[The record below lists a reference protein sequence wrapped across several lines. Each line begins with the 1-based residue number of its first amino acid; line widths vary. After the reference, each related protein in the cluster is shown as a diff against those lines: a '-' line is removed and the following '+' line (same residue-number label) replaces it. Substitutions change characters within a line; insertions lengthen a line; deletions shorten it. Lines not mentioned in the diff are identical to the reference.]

1 MGLTTREAAA
11 EFADL
16 VYTDPQWLREEF
28 DALIATSFGRPP
40 AAPPPAPPGLPRRG
54 PSCPPAGQA
63 SRRLPAACGSR
74 PCEHAQ
80 RRQRSPPP

>member
-1 MGLTTREAAA
+1 MGLAVRQAAA

-16 VYTDPQWLREEF
+16 VYADPQWLREEF

-40 AAPPPAPPGLPRRG
+40 AAPPPAPPGVPSRG

-63 SRRLPAACGSR
+63 PGRRPV
-74 PCEHAQ
+74 PCDPRTRERAH